1 MKNLA
6 SIGKV
11 HVEAS
16 KESSLGMY
24 YVRRFYTWFIGL
36 LMLFFICYIALD
48 VYGRVKRRGKGN
60 G

>member
-1 MKNLA
+1 MKSIS

-11 HVEAS
+11 HVEAK

-24 YVRRFYTWFIGL
+24 YVRSFYAWFIGL
-36 LMLFFICYIALD
+36 LMLLFVGYIALD
-48 VYGRVKRRGKGN
+48 VYGRIKRRRGGN

>member
-1 MKNLA
+1 MKNVA

-11 HVEAS
+11 HVEAK

-24 YVRRFYTWFIGL
+24 YVRNFYAWFIGL
-36 LMLFFICYIALD
+36 LMLLFVCYIALD
-48 VYGRVKRRGKGN
+48 VYGRIKRRGRRN